1 MTTFFVTRH
10 AGAVEWARRRG
21 LQVDRQ
27 VSHLE
32 ATDVAAGDVVIGS
45 LPVHLAGQIC
55 QRGARYLHLSLDMP
69 PAARGREL
77 SADELDAY
85 GARLEPYAV
94 LPGTCPAHQEATT

>member
-10 AGAVEWARRRG
+10 AGAIDWAQRRG

-55 QRGARYLHLSLDMP
+55 QRGAQYLHLSLDLP
-69 PAARGREL
+69 AAARGREL

-85 GARLEPYAV
+85 GARLEAFEV
-94 LPGTCPAHQEATT
+94 LPEGHTEREQTIP